1 MNAAI
6 IPLHLPRVVREPGA
20 EGWLVVYRSF
30 GWLFG
35 SRREALSE
43 LHKLMA
49 EVR

>member
-6 IPLHLPRVVREPGA
+6 ISLRIPRVVREPGA
-20 EGWLVVYRSF
+20 EGWLLIVGSF

-35 SRREALSE
+35 SRAEALRE
-43 LHKLMA
+43 QRKLLG